1 MEQTKRQTA
10 LAEFM
15 KNAVKT
21 YGAGIVGD
29 GSHSLTGVEVI
40 STGSINIDAA
50 SGIGGLPKGRMV
62 EVWGEESSGKTTIGL
77 QLVAECQKAGGEAL
91 FVDVEHALDPI
102 YAANLGVNLERL
114 MVSQPDNAESAL
126 GIIKDA
132 LTLGAFDIIVLDSVA
147 GLATQAE
154 IDGDVGDAHVA
165 KIPRLMSQNLKQFT
179 SLCHK
184 ANTLFVLIN
193 QTRSNIGQTYGDP
206 NTATG
211 GKAIKFYMSM
221 RIKTIRTSAMKD
233 GEETIGNKVKVTFV
247 KNKLAA
253 PFKVCEPEIL
263 YGEGF
268 SRELE
273 IIDIGSDLGV
283 IEKAGSW
290 YSYKGDRIGQGRDNL
305 RQWLIANPE
314 ISAKIEA
321 EVRAAM

>member
-1 MEQTKRQTA
+1 MEQTKRKTA

-21 YGAGIVGD
+21 YGNGIVSSGNQ
-29 GSHSLTGVEVI
+29 SLEGVEVI
-40 STGSINIDAA
+40 STGSIKIDAA
-50 SGIGGLPKGRMV
+50 SGIGGLPKGRMI
-62 EVWGEESSGKTTIGL
+62 EIFGEESSGKTTLGL
-77 QLVAECQKAGGEAL
+77 QLVAECQKAGGQAL
-91 FVDVEHALDPI
+91 FVDVEHALDPV
-102 YAANLGVNLERL
+102 YATNLGVDLEKL

-179 SLCHK
+179 SICHH
-184 ANTLFVLIN
+184 ANTLMVFIN

-273 IIDIGSDLGV
+273 IIDIGSENGI

-290 YSYKGDRIGQGRDNL
+290 YNYAGERLGQGRDNV
-305 RQWLIANPE
+305 RQLLIANPTLTAE
-314 ISAKIEA
+314 IEA
-321 EVRAAM
+321 KVRASM